1 MKTPE
6 DLLRENVRALISLV
20 KKKNKKFVSDE
31 DRLRSMIREFVQYE
45 LKEVATADVDPS
57 PHESTGINVL
67 EDFLKDNIK
76 TVELDF
82 KQLKSSQE
90 QRDSYRAHLIQA
102 IRDTLSPVEL
112 NNAANQ
118 QGPAGAVDEEVDIS
132 IEDDEPTSKED
143 MFINVLDDEEEVEED
158 PREKFGIKGQDVTG
172 GNMAYKTFKSIGPS
186 LVDSYDMLA
195 DPKDQ
200 DLFVRYIDANINL
213 YLDKFQN
220 EMNPNLQTPESPEYK
235 AAKGEQAAGA
245 VNESTEIIDLEF

>member
-1 MKTPE
+1 MSDFDLRKFLSENKLTSYSKLVNDSRIPASFDEAIEE
-6 DLLRENVRALISLV
+6 DDVYRRDV
-20 KKKNKKFVSDE
+20 KE
-31 DRLRSMIREFVQYE
+31 DNYGYQIEE
-45 LKEVATADVDPS
+45 
-57 PHESTGINVL
+57 
-67 EDFLKDNIK
+67 
-76 TVELDF
+76 
-82 KQLKSSQE
+82 
-90 QRDSYRAHLIQA
+90 
-102 IRDTLSPVEL
+102 
-112 NNAANQ
+112 
-118 QGPAGAVDEEVDIS
+118 EEVI
-132 IEDDEPTSKED
+132 T
-143 MFINVLDDEEEVEED
+143 DEEEVEED